1 MKIIVCGS
9 HIYSQPNFIR
19 QWLDWYHRKD
29 RIKTLIEGGALHVD
43 AIAGAWAVEHAI
55 EHLKIDAKWHLFGPH
70 AGPIRNAEML
80 LLEPHVVI
88 AFPGGNGTA
97 NMVKQAREAGVPV
110 IEVKYPKM
118 KSMP

>member
-1 MKIIVCGS
+1 MKVIVCGS
-9 HIYSQPNFIR
+9 HLYSQPNFIR
-19 QWLDWYHRKD
+19 QWLDWYHSGK

-55 EHLKIDAKWHLFGPH
+55 EHHKVKAEWTVYGLH
-70 AGPIRNAEML
+70 AGPKRNAEML
-80 LLEPHVVI
+80 LHGPHVVI

-97 NMVKQAREAGVPV
+97 NMVRQARAAGVPV
-110 IEVKYPKM
+110 IEVQYPKM